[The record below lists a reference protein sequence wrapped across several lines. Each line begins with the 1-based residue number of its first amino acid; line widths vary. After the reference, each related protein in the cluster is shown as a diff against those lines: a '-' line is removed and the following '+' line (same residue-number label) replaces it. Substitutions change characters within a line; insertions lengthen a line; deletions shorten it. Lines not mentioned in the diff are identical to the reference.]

1 MAVEPKVEHLKFV
14 QAVVARMA
22 ANSFLLKGWT
32 VTLVAALFAFGAK
45 EADRAFI
52 GIAWIP
58 VIVFAGL
65 DSYYL
70 RQERLFRALHKKVA
84 ARPDAD
90 CTDYNMDVS
99 EFKDAETW
107 RGALASKTVLGF
119 YVPVAVLLAGLT
131 LYFALTPKTAV
142 TPVQGPKTITISIQ

>member
-14 QAVVARMA
+14 QAVVARMG

-45 EADRAFI
+45 EADRAFVV
-52 GIAWIP
+52 IAWIP
-58 VIVFAGL
+58 VVVFAGL

-90 CTDYNMDVS
+90 GTDYCMDVS
-99 EFKDAETW
+99 EFKDAEKW
-107 RGALASKTVLGF
+107 RSALVSKTVLGF
-119 YVPVAVLLAGLT
+119 YVPVAVLLGVLT
-131 LYFALTPKTAV
+131 LYFALSPKAAV